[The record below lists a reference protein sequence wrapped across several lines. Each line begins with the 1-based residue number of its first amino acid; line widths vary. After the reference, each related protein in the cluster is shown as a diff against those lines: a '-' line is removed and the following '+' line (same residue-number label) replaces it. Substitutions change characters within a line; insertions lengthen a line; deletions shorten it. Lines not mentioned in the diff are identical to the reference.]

1 MTGQITKQALKLITN
16 VPITK
21 QLIPTY
27 FFKTLQTCP
36 IWWFYTAILR

>member
-1 MTGQITKQALKLITN
+1 MTGHISKQTLKLITN
-16 VPITK
+16 VTTLPITK

-36 IWWFYTAILR
+36 IW